1 MVSDETAY
9 RKYLAGDEAAA
20 QLLVERY
27 GDALTLYINGV
38 LGDIH
43 EAEDLMIE
51 AFAHIFARERPIQDG
66 CFKAYLYKTGRNL
79 ALRCK
84 TRRRFFLPL
93 EELPF
98 ELPDEALAETGSL
111 QNEQHQQLYAALGK
125 LKKEYRETLFLVY
138 FEELSYRQ
146 AAQVLGRTEQQVT
159 NLVYRGKQQLKQLL
173 EQEGYQYENRCR
185 TDGADP
191 PAHGP
196 AAASGARTA
205 DAADRCRLYGGLSGA
220 GGLPGP
226 CHARLGRHIGRA
238 ACFPHRHRRDAE

>member
-111 QNEQHQQLYAALGK
+111 QNEQHQQLYA
-125 LKKEYRETLFLVY
+125 
-138 FEELSYRQ
+138 
-146 AAQVLGRTEQQVT
+146 VLGDEPLDLRRDRLGAV
-159 NLVYRGKQQLKQLL
+159 G
-173 EQEGYQYENRCR
+173 GD
-185 TDGADP
+185 DG
-191 PAHGP
+191 G
-196 AAASGARTA
+196 GARKRQKRVGNG
-205 DAADRCRLYGGLSGA
+205 DAGVRVAVVNGHNF
-220 GGLPGP
+220 
-226 CHARLGRHIGRA
+226 HATTSQHL
-238 ACFPHRHRRDAE
+238 

>member
-111 QNEQHQQLYAALGK
+111 QNEQHQQQRYYRSAAEHESDDGNYALGAYK
-125 LKKEYRETLFLVY
+125 ADEQAGNDKDAAACYECGQSAVERKTYRL
-138 FEELSYRQ
+138 
-146 AAQVLGRTEQQVT
+146 AARNIALP
-159 NLVYRGKQQLKQLL
+159 QLKI
-173 EQEGYQYENRCR
+173 
-185 TDGADP
+185 
-191 PAHGP
+191 
-196 AAASGARTA
+196 SV
-205 DAADRCRLYGGLSGA
+205 
-220 GGLPGP
+220 
-226 CHARLGRHIGRA
+226 
-238 ACFPHRHRRDAE
+238 

>member
-98 ELPDEALAETGSL
+98 ELPDEALAETGL
-111 QNEQHQQLYAALGK
+111 FQNEQHHGDAPNAPDRSK
-125 LKKEYRETLFLVY
+125 WRVRTPSRCPVPASPAYRWP
-138 FEELSYRQ
+138 RP
-146 AAQVLGRTEQQVT
+146 
-159 NLVYRGKQQLKQLL
+159 
-173 EQEGYQYENRCR
+173 RCR
-185 TDGADP
+185 TDGTYAP
-191 PAHGP
+191 
-196 AAASGARTA
+196 S
-205 DAADRCRLYGGLSGA
+205 
-220 GGLPGP
+220 
-226 CHARLGRHIGRA
+226 
-238 ACFPHRHRRDAE
+238 

>member
-98 ELPDEALAETGSL
+98 ELPDEALAETGL
-111 QNEQHQQLYAALGK
+111 FQNEQHQQLYAALGK

-173 EQEGYQYENRCR
+173 
-185 TDGADP
+185 
-191 PAHGP
+191 

>member
-1 MVSDETAY
+1 MKKPELAFKCFIRFLLARAAMTWGVELMAGAFRVYQFYRQGRMGRVIIMKNAAKGGGGMTTDEALY
-9 RKYLAGDEAAA
+9 RRYLSGDEDA
-20 QLLVERY
+20 LGTLMERY
-27 GDALTLYINGV
+27 GTKLTLYLDGY
-38 LGDIH
+38 LCDLH

-98 ELPDEALAETGSL
+98 ELPDEALAETGL
-111 QNEQHQQLYAALGK
+111 FQNEQHQQLYAALGK

-173 EQEGYQYENRCR
+173 EQEGYQYEN
-185 TDGADP
+185 
-191 PAHGP
+191 
-196 AAASGARTA
+196 
-205 DAADRCRLYGGLSGA
+205 
-220 GGLPGP
+220 
-226 CHARLGRHIGRA
+226 
-238 ACFPHRHRRDAE
+238 

>member
-84 TRRRFFLPL
+84 TRRRFFCRWR
-93 EELPF
+93 
-98 ELPDEALAETGSL
+98 
-111 QNEQHQQLYAALGK
+111 NC
-125 LKKEYRETLFLVY
+125 
-138 FEELSYRQ
+138 
-146 AAQVLGRTEQQVT
+146 
-159 NLVYRGKQQLKQLL
+159 LL
-173 EQEGYQYENRCR
+173 NCR
-185 TDGADP
+185 TRHWPKPGCSRTNSTSSCTP
-191 PAHGP
+191 HW
-196 AAASGARTA
+196 ASSKRNT
-205 DAADRCRLYGGLSGA
+205 
-220 GGLPGP
+220 
-226 CHARLGRHIGRA
+226 GRHFFWSILKN
-238 ACFPHRHRRDAE
+238 

>member
-93 EELPF
+93 EELP
-98 ELPDEALAETGSL
+98 LNCRTRHWPRLDHSRTNSTGSCTP
-111 QNEQHQQLYAALGK
+111 HWASSKGIPGD
-125 LKKEYRETLFLVY
+125 TFSGLF
-138 FEELSYRQ
+138 
-146 AAQVLGRTEQQVT
+146 
-159 NLVYRGKQQLKQLL
+159 
-173 EQEGYQYENRCR
+173 
-185 TDGADP
+185 
-191 PAHGP
+191 
-196 AAASGARTA
+196 
-205 DAADRCRLYGGLSGA
+205 
-220 GGLPGP
+220 
-226 CHARLGRHIGRA
+226 
-238 ACFPHRHRRDAE
+238 

>member
-79 ALRCK
+79 ALRCI
-84 TRRRFFLPL
+84 TLRRFFLPL

-98 ELPDEALAETGSL
+98 DLPDEEF
-111 QNEQHQQLYAALGK
+111 
-125 LKKEYRETLFLVY
+125 RETLLLVY

-173 EQEGYQYENRCR
+173 EQEGYQYEN
-185 TDGADP
+185 
-191 PAHGP
+191 
-196 AAASGARTA
+196 
-205 DAADRCRLYGGLSGA
+205 
-220 GGLPGP
+220 
-226 CHARLGRHIGRA
+226 
-238 ACFPHRHRRDAE
+238 

>member
-84 TRRRFFLPL
+84 TRRRVFFGRGGGPL
-93 EELPF
+93 L
-98 ELPDEALAETGSL
+98 LVGG
-111 QNEQHQQLYAALGK
+111 AAFL
-125 LKKEYRETLFLVY
+125 LFFCQRSWRSVSA
-138 FEELSYRQ
+138 FSFRKPLSH
-146 AAQVLGRTEQQVT
+146 APV
-159 NLVYRGKQQLKQLL
+159 
-173 EQEGYQYENRCR
+173 
-185 TDGADP
+185 
-191 PAHGP
+191 
-196 AAASGARTA
+196 
-205 DAADRCRLYGGLSGA
+205 A
-220 GGLPGP
+220 G
-226 CHARLGRHIGRA
+226 
-238 ACFPHRHRRDAE
+238 

>member
-79 ALRCK
+79 SLRCK

-98 ELPDEALAETGSL
+98 ELPDEALAETGL
-111 QNEQHQQLYAALGK
+111 FQKLYAALSK

-173 EQEGYQYENRCR
+173 EQEGYQYEN
-185 TDGADP
+185 
-191 PAHGP
+191 
-196 AAASGARTA
+196 
-205 DAADRCRLYGGLSGA
+205 
-220 GGLPGP
+220 
-226 CHARLGRHIGRA
+226 
-238 ACFPHRHRRDAE
+238 

>member
-98 ELPDEALAETGSL
+98 ELPDEALAETGL
-111 QNEQHQQLYAALGK
+111 FQNEQHQQLYAALGK
-125 LKKEYRETLFLVY
+125 LK

-173 EQEGYQYENRCR
+173 EQEGYQYEN
-185 TDGADP
+185 
-191 PAHGP
+191 
-196 AAASGARTA
+196 
-205 DAADRCRLYGGLSGA
+205 
-220 GGLPGP
+220 
-226 CHARLGRHIGRA
+226 
-238 ACFPHRHRRDAE
+238 

>member
-93 EELPF
+93 EEL
-98 ELPDEALAETGSL
+98 AETGL
-111 QNEQHQQLYAALGK
+111 FQNEQHQQLYAALGK

-173 EQEGYQYENRCR
+173 EQEGYQYEN
-185 TDGADP
+185 
-191 PAHGP
+191 
-196 AAASGARTA
+196 
-205 DAADRCRLYGGLSGA
+205 
-220 GGLPGP
+220 
-226 CHARLGRHIGRA
+226 
-238 ACFPHRHRRDAE
+238 

>member
-98 ELPDEALAETGSL
+98 ELPDEAL
-111 QNEQHQQLYAALGK
+111 GK

-173 EQEGYQYENRCR
+173 EQEGYQYEN
-185 TDGADP
+185 
-191 PAHGP
+191 
-196 AAASGARTA
+196 
-205 DAADRCRLYGGLSGA
+205 
-220 GGLPGP
+220 
-226 CHARLGRHIGRA
+226 
-238 ACFPHRHRRDAE
+238 

>member
-66 CFKAYLYKTGRNL
+66 CFKAYLYKTG
-79 ALRCK
+79 
-84 TRRRFFLPL
+84 PL

-98 ELPDEALAETGSL
+98 ELPDEALAETGL
-111 QNEQHQQLYAALGK
+111 FQNEQHQQLYAALGK

-173 EQEGYQYENRCR
+173 EQEGYQYEN
-185 TDGADP
+185 
-191 PAHGP
+191 
-196 AAASGARTA
+196 
-205 DAADRCRLYGGLSGA
+205 
-220 GGLPGP
+220 
-226 CHARLGRHIGRA
+226 
-238 ACFPHRHRRDAE
+238 

>member
-98 ELPDEALAETGSL
+98 EL
-111 QNEQHQQLYAALGK
+111 LYAALGK

-173 EQEGYQYENRCR
+173 EQEGYQYEN
-185 TDGADP
+185 
-191 PAHGP
+191 
-196 AAASGARTA
+196 
-205 DAADRCRLYGGLSGA
+205 
-220 GGLPGP
+220 
-226 CHARLGRHIGRA
+226 
-238 ACFPHRHRRDAE
+238 

>member
-20 QLLVERY
+20 QLLVEWY

-84 TRRRFFLPL
+84 TRR
-93 EELPF
+93 
-98 ELPDEALAETGSL
+98 
-111 QNEQHQQLYAALGK
+111 N
-125 LKKEYRETLFLVY
+125 
-138 FEELSYRQ
+138 
-146 AAQVLGRTEQQVT
+146 
-159 NLVYRGKQQLKQLL
+159 
-173 EQEGYQYENRCR
+173 CR
-185 TDGADP
+185 TRHWPKPGCFRTNSTSSCTP
-191 PAHGP
+191 HW
-196 AAASGARTA
+196 ASSKRNT
-205 DAADRCRLYGGLSGA
+205 
-220 GGLPGP
+220 
-226 CHARLGRHIGRA
+226 GRHFFWSILKN
-238 ACFPHRHRRDAE
+238 

>member
-98 ELPDEALAETGSL
+98 ELPDEALAETGCS
-111 QNEQHQQLYAALGK
+111 
-125 LKKEYRETLFLVY
+125 
-138 FEELSYRQ
+138 
-146 AAQVLGRTEQQVT
+146 RTNST
-159 NLVYRGKQQLKQLL
+159 SS
-173 EQEGYQYENRCR
+173 C
-185 TDGADP
+185 TP
-191 PAHGP
+191 HW
-196 AAASGARTA
+196 ASSKRNT
-205 DAADRCRLYGGLSGA
+205 
-220 GGLPGP
+220 
-226 CHARLGRHIGRA
+226 GRHFFWSILKN
-238 ACFPHRHRRDAE
+238 

>member
-66 CFKAYLYKTGRNL
+66 CFKAYLLKTGRNL

-93 EELPF
+93 EELP
-98 ELPDEALAETGSL
+98 L
-111 QNEQHQQLYAALGK
+111 N
-125 LKKEYRETLFLVY
+125 
-138 FEELSYRQ
+138 
-146 AAQVLGRTEQQVT
+146 
-159 NLVYRGKQQLKQLL
+159 
-173 EQEGYQYENRCR
+173 CR
-185 TDGADP
+185 TRHWPRLDHSGTNSTSSCTP
-191 PAHGP
+191 HW
-196 AAASGARTA
+196 ASSKRNT
-205 DAADRCRLYGGLSGA
+205 
-220 GGLPGP
+220 
-226 CHARLGRHIGRA
+226 GRHFFWSILKN
-238 ACFPHRHRRDAE
+238 

>member
-98 ELPDEALAETGSL
+98 ELPDEALPRLDRS
-111 QNEQHQQLYAALGK
+111 
-125 LKKEYRETLFLVY
+125 
-138 FEELSYRQ
+138 
-146 AAQVLGRTEQQVT
+146 RTNST
-159 NLVYRGKQQLKQLL
+159 SS
-173 EQEGYQYENRCR
+173 C
-185 TDGADP
+185 TP
-191 PAHGP
+191 HW
-196 AAASGARTA
+196 ASSKRNT
-205 DAADRCRLYGGLSGA
+205 
-220 GGLPGP
+220 
-226 CHARLGRHIGRA
+226 GRHFFWSILKN
-238 ACFPHRHRRDAE
+238 

>member
-1 MVSDETAY
+1 MKKAELAFKRFIRFLLARAAMTWGVELMAGAFRVYQFYRQGRMGRVIIMKKAAKGGGGGMTDEALY
-9 RKYLAGDEAAA
+9 RRYLNGDEDALGA
-20 QLLVERY
+20 LMERY
-27 GDALTLYINGV
+27 GTKLTLYLDGY
-38 LGDIH
+38 LCDLH

-98 ELPDEALAETGSL
+98 ELPDEALAETGL
-111 QNEQHQQLYAALGK
+111 FQNEQHQQLYAALGK

-138 FEELSYRQ
+138 FEGLSYRQ

-173 EQEGYQYENRCR
+173 EQEGYQYEN
-185 TDGADP
+185 
-191 PAHGP
+191 
-196 AAASGARTA
+196 
-205 DAADRCRLYGGLSGA
+205 
-220 GGLPGP
+220 
-226 CHARLGRHIGRA
+226 
-238 ACFPHRHRRDAE
+238 

>member
-51 AFAHIFARERPIQDG
+51 SFAHIFARERPIQDG

-98 ELPDEALAETGSL
+98 ELPDEALAETGL
-111 QNEQHQQLYAALGK
+111 FQNEQHQQLYAALGK

-159 NLVYRGKQQLKQLL
+159 NLVYRGKQLKQLL
-173 EQEGYQYENRCR
+173 EQDGYQYEN
-185 TDGADP
+185 
-191 PAHGP
+191 
-196 AAASGARTA
+196 
-205 DAADRCRLYGGLSGA
+205 
-220 GGLPGP
+220 
-226 CHARLGRHIGRA
+226 
-238 ACFPHRHRRDAE
+238 

>member
-84 TRRRFFLPL
+84 TRRRCAAV
-93 EELPF
+93 PF
-98 ELPDEALAETGSL
+98 ALMKNYPYGERKWLVTSPRRAGS
-111 QNEQHQQLYAALGK
+111 
-125 LKKEYRETLFLVY
+125 F
-138 FEELSYRQ
+138 
-146 AAQVLGRTEQQVT
+146 
-159 NLVYRGKQQLKQLL
+159 
-173 EQEGYQYENRCR
+173 
-185 TDGADP
+185 
-191 PAHGP
+191 
-196 AAASGARTA
+196 
-205 DAADRCRLYGGLSGA
+205 
-220 GGLPGP
+220 
-226 CHARLGRHIGRA
+226 
-238 ACFPHRHRRDAE
+238 

>member
-84 TRRRFFLPL
+84 TRRRFFQKPNLKSRCP
-93 EELPF
+93 
-98 ELPDEALAETGSL
+98 ALSGRSTPVSGFCMGDFQERKHCFVRRTQSFAACAASKL
-111 QNEQHQQLYAALGK
+111 QNCFQSHA
-125 LKKEYRETLFLVY
+125 VI
-138 FEELSYRQ
+138 SW
-146 AAQVLGRTEQQVT
+146 
-159 NLVYRGKQQLKQLL
+159 
-173 EQEGYQYENRCR
+173 
-185 TDGADP
+185 
-191 PAHGP
+191 GP
-196 AAASGARTA
+196 SR
-205 DAADRCRLYGGLSGA
+205 
-220 GGLPGP
+220 
-226 CHARLGRHIGRA
+226 RA
-238 ACFPHRHRRDAE
+238 

>member
-93 EELPF
+93 E
-98 ELPDEALAETGSL
+98 ALAETGSL

-173 EQEGYQYENRCR
+173 EQEGYQYEN
-185 TDGADP
+185 
-191 PAHGP
+191 
-196 AAASGARTA
+196 
-205 DAADRCRLYGGLSGA
+205 
-220 GGLPGP
+220 
-226 CHARLGRHIGRA
+226 
-238 ACFPHRHRRDAE
+238 